1 MLSVTRCLSI
11 LICGIRVIS
20 LGMQRRITKISV
32 SVATKSSGIIPP
44 HPAVHSADVYK
55 NLSIL

>member
-20 LGMQRRITKISV
+20 LGMQRRITKNSV

-44 HPAVHSADVYK
+44 PPRGPFS
-55 NLSIL
+55 